1 MYVRCPII
9 SDGAQNIGT
18 CVRVC
23 VCVCVCGC
31 THRYVSQYVVKFLY

>member
-18 CVRVC
+18 CVC
-23 VCVCVCGC
+23 ACVCVCGC